1 MGMTYP
7 DYQTSENQ
15 SLWLAKRFPGL
26 FLYSKII
33 LVVLSASRRCRKN
46 TYTINEIVASSTR
59 ILRTLE
65 RIGGNVF
72 VENMSAF
79 IDLKGPCV
87 FAANHMSAL
96 EAFLLPSFI
105 MPHRKVTFVIKKSL
119 TKFPILKHAINSLQP
134 IVVDRRN
141 PRKDLRAVLDQGF
154 DFLKQNISVL
164 IFPQTTRSL
173 HFDPAQF
180 NTLGIKL
187 AKKSHLPIVPIALK
201 TDAWSKGRYLKDFG
215 KIDPSRPVR
224 IAFGDPVHIT
234 GNGKP
239 EHQEILDFIGDKLRS
254 WELSAF

>member
-1 MGMTYP
+1 MTHP
-7 DYQTSENQ
+7 DYQTPENQ
-15 SLWLAKRFPGL
+15 SRWLEKRFPGL

-33 LVVLSASRRCRKN
+33 QVVLAASRRCSRN
-46 TYTINEIVASSTR
+46 IYTSNDIIDGSTR

-96 EAFLLPSFI
+96 EAFLLPYFI

-187 AKKSHLPIVPIALK
+187 AQKSHLPIVPIALK
-201 TDAWSKGRYLKDFG
+201 TDAWNEGRHLKDFG

-224 IAFGDPVHIT
+224 IAFGGPVHIS
-234 GNGKP
+234 GNGKQ
-239 EHQEILDFIGDKLRS
+239 EHQQILDFIGDKLWS
-254 WELSAF
+254 WELPAF